1 MNKEIYLYNVNQMKN
16 PEVKMWM
23 CFPSIYSFSLSSLGY
38 LWISKEYEERDDVYV
53 ERVCSDTELTHL
65 SPKELDFIAFS
76 FSFDLDFLNI
86 FKMLEKY
93 NIPLKS
99 EDRDETYPLVMVGGP
114 VVTANPIPYS
124 NFFDVFF
131 IGDGEGINSKVVDIY
146 KANKGKSKDE
156 ILRALSELEGVFVPK
171 YKKDVQ
177 KATAKL
183 DNCVY
188 TPIIS
193 EDAYFKNT
201 FIVEIARG
209 CSNCCAFCLASYLN
223 LPQRNMHLD
232 KVLEALELGLSF
244 TNKIALL
251 GANVC
256 AHPDMEAICNFLLE
270 KMDEGREIEMT
281 ISSLRADKLS
291 PLVVKTLVRAGQKS
305 ATVALEAGSERLRK
319 VINKHISKEQFYNTV
334 KIAQENGLKGL
345 KVYCMYGIPT
355 ETTEDLEELVEF
367 AKDLKK
373 TYKGFDLSYAF
384 STFVP
389 KPHTPFQW
397 CKREESKSLEKK
409 ELFLKKEFHKLGLKV
424 SFSSIKW
431 DYFQTVLS
439 RGDETLTDYLLD
451 VYKNG
456 GNLGAFK
463 KSAKGLIDFSN
474 YIDEIDVNSELAWDF
489 IKFRPNKTSL
499 LQEHSR
505 LLS

>member
-1 MNKEIYLYNVNQMKN
+1 MENEIYLYNVNQIKE
-16 PEVKMWM
+16 PDVKMWF

-38 LWISKEYEERDDVYV
+38 LWLCKEFDEREDVYI
-53 ERVCSDTELTHL
+53 ERIASDTKTTVL
-65 SPKELDFIAFS
+65 SPNELDFMGFS

-99 EDRDETYPLVMVGGP
+99 EDRDETYPLLFAGGP
-114 VVTANPIPYS
+114 VITSNPMPYS
-124 NFFDVFF
+124 KFFDLFF
-131 IGDGEGINSKVVDIY
+131 IGDGEKINSRVVDVY
-146 KANKGKSKDE
+146 KKNKDKSKDE
-156 ILRALSELEGVFVPK
+156 LLKLLSDIEGVYVPK
-171 YKKDVQ
+171 YPKQVNKV
-177 KATAKL
+177 TTEL
-183 DNCVY
+183 DDCVY
-188 TPIIS
+188 TPILS
-193 EDAYFKNT
+193 ENAYFKNT

-209 CSNCCAFCLASYLN
+209 CSNCCAFCMASYLN
-223 LPQRNMHLD
+223 LPQRNVALN

-256 AHPDMEAICNFLLE
+256 AHPNMNEICEFLLD
-270 KMDEGREIEMT
+270 KMRNGKEIEMT

-291 PLVVKTLVRAGQKS
+291 PIVVKTLVRAGQKS

-319 VINKHISKEQFYNTV
+319 VINKNISKEQFYKTV
-334 KIAQENGLKGL
+334 EIAKDNGLKGL

-355 ETTEDLEELVEF
+355 ETMQDLEELVEM

-373 TYKGFDLSYAF
+373 TFKGFDLSYAF
-384 STFVP
+384 ATFVP

-397 CKREESKSLEKK
+397 CERENSKSLEKK
-409 ELFLKKEFHKLGLKV
+409 ELFLKKEFHKLGLKT

-431 DYFQTVLS
+431 DYFQTLLS
-439 RGDETLTDYLLD
+439 RGDETLTDYLIE

-463 KSAKGLIDFSN
+463 NSAKGLIEISDFTN
-474 YIDEIDVNSELAWDF
+474 ELDINKELAWDI
-489 IKFRPNKTSL
+489 IKVRPEKFAL
-499 LQEHSR
+499 IQEHNR
-505 LLS
+505 LLH